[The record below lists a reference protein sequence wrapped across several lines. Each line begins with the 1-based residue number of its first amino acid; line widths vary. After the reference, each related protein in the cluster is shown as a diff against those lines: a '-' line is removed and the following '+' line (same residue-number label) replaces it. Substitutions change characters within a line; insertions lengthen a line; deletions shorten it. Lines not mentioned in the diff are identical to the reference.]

1 MKDSL
6 PDRVKWAR
14 EKRGLNAVE
23 LSEKAGLS
31 RGHVSL
37 IESGR
42 REHPSADTITKLSKA
57 LKVDLT
63 WLMSGGKRPELET

>member
-6 PDRVKWAR
+6 PDRVRWAR

-23 LSEKAGLS
+23 LSELAGLS

-42 REHPSADTITKLSKA
+42 REHPSAETITKLSNA
-57 LKVDLT
+57 LKVSLA
-63 WLMSGGKRPELET
+63 WLMCGGKRPTIE